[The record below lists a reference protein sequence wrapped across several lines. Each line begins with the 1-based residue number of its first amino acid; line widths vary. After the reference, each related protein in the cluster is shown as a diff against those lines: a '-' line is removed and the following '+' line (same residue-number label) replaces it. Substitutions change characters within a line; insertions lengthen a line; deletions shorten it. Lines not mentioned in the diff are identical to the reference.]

1 MAVSQTGVAFLGI
14 GEILSAYRGREL
26 SPVEYLEHVLSRID
40 EQNPAINAFFHVDAA
55 GARAQAKESERRWLQ
70 GSPTGPL
77 DGIPFSLK
85 DNIATRGMPSPL
97 GLKVKA
103 NAPPAEADAPV
114 VARLREAGAI
124 PIGKNTQPELA
135 CLAAC
140 VSGLYGVGRNPWDT
154 AKTPGGS
161 SGGSAA
167 ALAADMVPL
176 TLGGDSGGS
185 IRIPASYTGVV
196 GLKPS
201 FGRVPRSPPA
211 VSAAVQG
218 PMTRK
223 ATDLPLVMNA
233 ITKPDPRDV
242 YSLPYDAVDYT
253 QACKAS
259 MQGKRIAVS
268 EWLGFGLPT
277 VPEVSAAFRAAVD
290 SFRELGAE
298 VSSLG
303 PMFDYDPY
311 EAVAPLFALG
321 LSQLATA
328 ATDGAVESL
337 LPEIQTWASR
347 GSSVTAKEYMAARA
361 AELAVVVRIAE
372 ALAGFD
378 YLVTP
383 TVPTVPGPAEHAF
396 PQGVPL
402 SRFGHTMSH
411 FPFTWPFNFSGHPA
425 VSVPCGFGGGMPVGL
440 QIVASRFD
448 DVGCISAA
456 IAFEAALGRQSR
468 RPPLL
473 A

>member
-1 MAVSQTGVAFLGI
+1 MSQTGVAYLSI
-14 GEILSAYRGREL
+14 GEILRAYRGREL
-26 SPVEYLEHVLSRID
+26 SPVEYLDHVLSRI
-40 EQNPAINAFFHVDAA
+40 EEHNPVINAFFHVDAA

-70 GSPTGPL
+70 GSPAGPL

-85 DNIATRGMPSPL
+85 DNIATRGMPNPL

-124 PIGKNTQPELA
+124 PIGKNTMPELA
-135 CLAAC
+135 CLTGC
-140 VSGLYGVGRNPWDT
+140 ISGLYGIGRNPWDT
-154 AKTPGGS
+154 SKTPGGS

-167 ALAADMVPL
+167 ALAADMAPL
-176 TLGGDSGGS
+176 TIGGDSGGS

-211 VSAAVQG
+211 PSAAVQG
-218 PMTRK
+218 PMTRR
-223 ATDLPLVMNA
+223 AADLPLVMNA
-233 ITKPDPRDV
+233 ITKPDRRDV
-242 YSLPYDAVDYT
+242 YSLPYEDIDYT
-253 QACKAS
+253 RACNATLR
-259 MQGKRIAVS
+259 GKRIAVS
-268 EWLGFGLPT
+268 EWFGFGLPT
-277 VPEVSAAFRAAVD
+277 VPEVSAVFRAAVD
-290 SFRELGAE
+290 SLRKLGADVCPVE
-298 VSSLG
+298 

-311 EAVAPLFALG
+311 EGLAPMIALG
-321 LSQLATA
+321 FSELATA

-347 GSSVTAKEYMAARA
+347 GKSVTAKEYMAAHA
-361 AELAVVVRIAE
+361 VELAIVVRVAE
-372 ALAGFD
+372 ELADFD

-383 TVPTVPGPAEHAF
+383 TVPTLPGAAEQGF
-396 PQGVPL
+396 PEGAPL
-402 SRFGHTMSH
+402 NRFGHTMSH

-425 VSVPCGFGGGMPVGL
+425 ISVPCGFAGGMPVGL
-440 QIVASRFD
+440 QVVANRFD

-456 IAFEAALGRQSR
+456 IAFEAALGPQPR
-468 RPPLL
+468 RPPSL